1 MMDFNGAL
9 VKLVEQEYIHM
20 RVAME
25 VTPNADELR
34 MRLKGIT

>member
-1 MMDFNGAL
+1 